1 MVVCFG
7 RKKTK
12 VSFPIE
18 LMQHL
23 LRSILRQYF
32 IKSIISTFMLSFRDV
47 LSRSSCSF
55 FSPLFYYSYDSHA
68 AMVSRQQRTLRQFP
82 AFIAVSPRLRI
93 LNKL

>member
-1 MVVCFG
+1 
-7 RKKTK
+7 
-12 VSFPIE
+12 
-18 LMQHL
+18 MQHL

-47 LSRSSCSF
+47 FKPSCSF

-82 AFIAVSPRLRI
+82 AFIAVSPRLQI
-93 LNKL
+93 LNKPMGYVITV

>member
-1 MVVCFG
+1 LAA
-7 RKKTK
+7 KKAK

-47 LSRSSCSF
+47 LSQAVHFLVHFFITYTIAMLPWLAGSKNFASISCVYCCF
-55 FSPLFYYSYDSHA
+55 TP
-68 AMVSRQQRTLRQFP
+68 
-82 AFIAVSPRLRI
+82 IA
-93 LNKL
+93 NFE